1 MSEIL
6 KASENQI
13 PAIIALA
20 KRTWYAT
27 YSSLVPLEQ
36 IAYML
41 DMFYSE
47 GLLKE
52 QMNDPKHHFLVLME
66 EGELLGYSHCIEL
79 DEKVKLSKLYFAPE
93 QQGKGLG
100 KLMMNAIEAE
110 TSSLGFS
117 LIELCVNRGN
127 PAQHFYEK
135 MGFNVIEAKDF
146 PIGEYW
152 MNDYVMQKEIF

>member
-47 GLLKE
+47 PLLRE
-52 QMNDPKHHFLVLME
+52 QMNDSKHLFLVLI
-66 EGELLGYSHCIEL
+66 EGDELLGYSHCIEL
-79 DEKVKLSKLYFAPE
+79 DDKVKLSKLYFAPE

-100 KLMMNAIEAE
+100 KRLMNAIEDE
-110 TSSLGFS
+110 TRSLGFS

-127 PAQHFYEK
+127 AAQYFYEK
-135 MGFNVIEAKDF
+135 MGFEVIESKDF
-146 PIGEYW
+146 PIGDYW
-152 MNDYVMQKEIF
+152 MNDFVMQKVIS

>member
-6 KASENQI
+6 KASENEI

-47 GLLKE
+47 CLLKE
-52 QMNDPKHHFLVLME
+52 QMNDPTHHFLVLME

-79 DEKVKLSKLYFAPE
+79 EGKVKLSKLYFAPE

-100 KLMMNAIEAE
+100 KLMMNAIETE
-110 TSSLGFS
+110 ISSLGFS
-117 LIELCVNRGN
+117 MIELCVNRGN

-135 MGFNVIEAKDF
+135 MGFKVIEAKDF